1 MFPNLKNLSKRL
13 FKNSTL
19 CTICSREQN
28 QPRRLLEGSRRSL
41 ETKPSSSSS
50 IKVSLTYL
58 RIEGWMG
65 DLSIGDLLNIS
76 HLVTCFQDKSMSN
89 LYPVYQP

>member
-1 MFPNLKNLSKRL
+1 M
-13 FKNSTL
+13 
-19 CTICSREQN
+19 ICSREQN

-50 IKVSLTYL
+50 IKVLLTYL

-65 DLSIGDLLNIS
+65 DLSEGDLLYIS
-76 HLVTCFQDKSMSN
+76 HLCSKFLSAQIMF
-89 LYPVYQP
+89 

>member
-1 MFPNLKNLSKRL
+1 M
-13 FKNSTL
+13 
-19 CTICSREQN
+19 ICSREQN

-58 RIEGWMG
+58 RIKGWMG
-65 DLSIGDLLNIS
+65 LLKGDLLNIS
-76 HLVTCFQDKSMSN
+76 DLVTCLVYKHLQNEVFQDESTAI
-89 LYPVYQP
+89 

>member
-1 MFPNLKNLSKRL
+1 M
-13 FKNSTL
+13 
-19 CTICSREQN
+19 ICSREQN

-41 ETKPSSSSS
+41 ETKPSSSS

-65 DLSIGDLLNIS
+65 DFSKGDLFNIS
-76 HLVTCFQDKSMSN
+76 HLVTC
-89 LYPVYQP
+89 LVYKTIPMWLLFK